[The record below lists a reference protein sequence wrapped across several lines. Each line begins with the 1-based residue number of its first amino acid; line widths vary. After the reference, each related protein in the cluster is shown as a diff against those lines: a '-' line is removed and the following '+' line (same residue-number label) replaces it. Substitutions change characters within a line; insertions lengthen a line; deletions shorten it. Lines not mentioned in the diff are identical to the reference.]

1 MDFPTFMR
9 KARGDMSLYRLAKLT
24 RISATQL
31 TNYEKGKSEPTLKKA
46 AAICHALRVVF
57 VIGSKR
63 REEKGKWQS

>member
-24 RISATQL
+24 GISATQL
-31 TNYEKGKSEPTLKKA
+31 TNYERKSEPTLKKA

-57 VIGSKR
+57 VIG
-63 REEKGKWQS
+63 E